1 MDKSK
6 DFRAVSRTGRAGMG
20 TLSLGLGMVKQSR
33 VTGHNMTEMG
43 LDQCTVLFA
52 LWHDS

>member
-6 DFRAVSRTGRAGMG
+6 DFRVGLDT
-20 TLSLGLGMVKQSR
+20 LGLGMGGISR
-33 VTGHNMTEMG
+33 VTGHNMTGMG
-43 LDQCTVLFA
+43 LDQSTVLFA